1 MKAEF
6 WIEKWQKGETG
17 FHQQDVNGYLRRFW
31 GGLDLPKKSGVFV
44 PLCGKSYDMLW
55 LKKRS
60 HPVLGV
66 ELSELAVKDFFAEN
80 KLKPRVQKQGQ
91 FTVSSIPGLDIFC
104 GDFFALKKK
113 DMEGVEAVY
122 DRAALIALPPAMRK
136 KYAHHMTKLLPK
148 GAQMLLLTIDY
159 QQEEMKGP
167 PFSVTPA
174 AVKALYGA
182 DFRIKV
188 LERREVVENDRLKQR
203 GLSKLNESA
212 FLLVKN

>member
-17 FHQQDVNGYLRRFW
+17 FHQQEVNSWLQSFW
-31 GGLDLPKKSGVFV
+31 SELDMPKKSGVFV

-55 LKKRS
+55 LKKQG

-66 ELSELAVKDFFAEN
+66 ELSELAVKDFFVEN
-80 KLKPRVQKQGQ
+80 KLKPRVQKQGK
-91 FTVSSIPGLDIFC
+91 FTVSSIPGLNILC

-136 KYAHHMTKLLPK
+136 KYAHHMAKLLPK

-159 QQEEMKGP
+159 LQKEMKGP

-182 DFRIKV
+182 DFKIRV
-188 LERREVVENDRLKQR
+188 LERRNNVVEDRLKQR
-203 GLSKLNESA
+203 GLSKLNETA